1 MTRMNAA
8 MREIPLELPGMEKL
22 QPFVGA
28 WAMHPQSSRKLL
40 SAGRPSKVLGSLDEA
55 IRKSG
60 LESGMTVS
68 FHHHFR
74 EGDCIVNL
82 VMEAIAR
89 AGLRDM
95 TLAASSLTSVH
106 APLKKLCERGVI
118 RRIYTSGLRG
128 ALADAI
134 SRGMMDLPVVIQSHG
149 GRARALLEGSL
160 RPDVAFLGVPS
171 CDGYGNARG
180 WTGKSAC
187 GSLGY
192 AMVDARV
199 ARTVVLLTDSLEGY
213 PVAPA
218 SIGQVL
224 VDWVVPVE
232 SVGDPKR
239 ISVGATRMT
248 RDPRELLI
256 ARRVV
261 EAMDAAG
268 VIHNGFSFQTG
279 SGGSSLAAVRFL
291 RQRMLERKV
300 KAAFA
305 LGGITSQTARML
317 EEELVGALFDVQS
330 FDMEA
335 ARSLGTNANHFEMD
349 ASFYANPDT
358 GGPAVDLLDSVIL
371 SALEIDTAFNVNV
384 ITGSDGVIRGAS
396 GGHSDT
402 AAGSSL
408 TIVVA
413 PLVRART
420 ASIVPTVDTLVTPGE
435 TVDLVVTDRGTAVN
449 PRRAD
454 LRDALAQGGIPTV
467 EIEELAAL
475 AERITGK
482 PEPVEHTD
490 RVIGVV
496 EYRDGTVIDVIRQV
510 KS

>member
-199 ARTVVLLTDSLEGY
+199 ARTVVLLTDGLEDY

-232 SVGDPKR
+232 SVGDPEAHLRGCDPHDARPQGTPHRPARGRSHGRGRGDPEWVLLPDRFGR
-239 ISVGATRMT
+239 IL
-248 RDPRELLI
+248 PR
-256 ARRVV
+256 
-261 EAMDAAG
+261 
-268 VIHNGFSFQTG
+268 
-279 SGGSSLAAVRFL
+279 
-291 RQRMLERKV
+291 
-300 KAAFA
+300 
-305 LGGITSQTARML
+305 
-317 EEELVGALFDVQS
+317 
-330 FDMEA
+330 
-335 ARSLGTNANHFEMD
+335 
-349 ASFYANPDT
+349 
-358 GGPAVDLLDSVIL
+358 
-371 SALEIDTAFNVNV
+371 
-384 ITGSDGVIRGAS
+384 RGAVPAADECWS
-396 GGHSDT
+396 G
-402 AAGSSL
+402 
-408 TIVVA
+408 
-413 PLVRART
+413 R
-420 ASIVPTVDTLVTPGE
+420 
-435 TVDLVVTDRGTAVN
+435 
-449 PRRAD
+449 
-454 LRDALAQGGIPTV
+454 
-467 EIEELAAL
+467 
-475 AERITGK
+475 
-482 PEPVEHTD
+482 
-490 RVIGVV
+490 
-496 EYRDGTVIDVIRQV
+496 
-510 KS
+510 